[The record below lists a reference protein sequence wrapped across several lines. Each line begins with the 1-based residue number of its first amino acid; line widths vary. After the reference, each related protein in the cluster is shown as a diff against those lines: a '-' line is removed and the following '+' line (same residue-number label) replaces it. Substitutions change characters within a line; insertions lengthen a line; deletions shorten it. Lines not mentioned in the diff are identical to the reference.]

1 MNLYAFIFYLLSLI
15 LLASTAVAITRRDV
29 IHAVVYLMISFI
41 VTGMI
46 FYLLGAPF
54 LALLEIIVYAGAIM
68 VLFLFI
74 VMMLRLTPSRR
85 SRGAALSQWAP
96 AIVLGGISLT
106 LAAVMVAADPA
117 AGPALKTLTAGPR
130 ELGQFLFQKYWF
142 PVEIASFLLLIALV
156 GALFLG
162 RQEKKAEKTPPVEGS

>member
-1 MNLYAFIFYLLSLI
+1 
-15 LLASTAVAITRRDV
+15 
-29 IHAVVYLMISFI
+29 
-41 VTGMI
+41 
-46 FYLLGAPF
+46 
-54 LALLEIIVYAGAIM
+54 
-68 VLFLFI
+68 
-74 VMMLRLTPSRR
+74 MLRLTPSRR

-96 AIVLGGISLT
+96 AIALGGISLI

>member
-1 MNLYAFIFYLLSLI
+1 MNLYAVIFYLLSVI
-15 LLASTAVAITRRDV
+15 LLASTAVAVTRRDA

-41 VTGMI
+41 ATGLI

-68 VLFLFI
+68 ILFLFI

-96 AIVLGGISLT
+96 AIVLGGISLI

-117 AGPALKTLTAGPR
+117 TSPSLKTLTAGPR

-162 RQEKKAEKTPPVEGS
+162 RQEKKAEKTTRSEGS